1 MTNTLYRQS
10 TRCLATAIALA
21 AAGAAHAEFPD
32 HPVTLVVPY
41 TAGGPTDKVAR
52 DFAEALRKQLGQPII
67 IDNTGGAGGNIGA
80 AKVAHAA
87 PDGYTLLL
95 HNIALATS
103 PALYPRL
110 QYKALDDFE
119 YLGMVADVPMTLIG
133 RTTLQARN
141 MAELRQDIVAHPGKF
156 SIGNAGIGSAAHLC
170 GILLASAMKADMVV
184 VPYKGTANA
193 MSDLLAGQ
201 IDLMCDQTTNTTP
214 QIAAGKVK
222 VFGVSTATRLKVPEL
237 APYPTLQEA
246 GLPGFSV
253 AVWHGLYAPRGTP
266 APVLERLNTALV
278 AALQD
283 PDFVAREQALGSVI
297 VNDARVHRK
306 EHKEFVAAEIQRWTK
321 LIKAAGQTAE

>member
-1 MTNTLYRQS
+1 MLRRTLC
-10 TRCLATAIALA
+10 TLALATATLPALA
-21 AAGAAHAEFPD
+21 AYPD
-32 HPVTLVVPY
+32 RVVTLVVPY

-52 DFAEALRKQLGQPII
+52 DFAEALRKQLGQPVVV
-67 IDNTGGAGGNIGA
+67 DNAGGAGGNIGA
-80 AKVAHAA
+80 AKVAHAS

-95 HNIALATS
+95 HNIGLATA
-103 PALYPRL
+103 PALYKSL
-110 QYKALDDFE
+110 QYKPLESFD
-119 YLGMVADVPMTLIG
+119 YLGMIAEVPMTLIG
-133 RTTLQARN
+133 RASLPDKTLADLRKSLQA
-141 MAELRQDIVAHPGKF
+141 QPGKLT
-156 SIGNAGIGSAAHLC
+156 IGNAGIGSAAHLC
-170 GILLASAMKADMVV
+170 GLMFQSAAKADMVV

-237 APYPTLQEA
+237 AQYPTLQEA

-266 APVLERLNTALV
+266 APVLERLNTALL
-278 AALQD
+278 AALKD
-283 PDFVAREQALGSVI
+283 PEFIAREQALGSVI
-297 VNDARVHRK
+297 VNDARVHPK